1 MNDFSIWFRQLTCQI
16 PTKSLTRTQRKL
28 DSDYTICFHWKLRL
42 KNKTSIVFHLKY
54 ESESCLHLG
63 WQSRLLIGPHMF
75 SYGHLLAFPWPTIVK
90 TAFLHLLL
98 GWPWK
103 SSCAPYN
110 SCKILW
116 TLGIPPLGR
125 QRAALTA
132 ALDAGHRGPPFG
144 AQAGGGHPSSF
155 HELSHSLAL
164 LFILQDNAA
173 WRCKNW
179 NANRIQSIQK
189 TERRWRIQP
198 FIHLILISTLTCTDG
213 RPERYKL
220 SFSRCKAPNTR
231 NIQLCTHFR
240 KNRSV

>member
-1 MNDFSIWFRQLTCQI
+1 MNDFSIWFRQLTYQI

-98 GWPWK
+98 GLPWK

-110 SCKILW
+110 SWKILC
-116 TLGIPPLGR
+116 TLGIRLIFV
-125 QRAALTA
+125 LT
-132 ALDAGHRGPPFG
+132 LRDLIDF
-144 AQAGGGHPSSF
+144 
-155 HELSHSLAL
+155 
-164 LFILQDNAA
+164 FIDSKRYGWFSKISQISMCSGFL
-173 WRCKNW
+173 WY
-179 NANRIQSIQK
+179 
-189 TERRWRIQP
+189 
-198 FIHLILISTLTCTDG
+198 HSTLGAMISKSVIC
-213 RPERYKL
+213 L
-220 SFSRCKAPNTR
+220 
-231 NIQLCTHFR
+231 
-240 KNRSV
+240 KNSG